1 MLKEENKI
9 VKDIITGNA
18 VPKSMSLIELEK
30 NYALLAEMFA
40 RLLDRIKTIEDEL
53 DKLEE
58 KVALLMMERESKK
71 NNSKKNNNKET
82 F

>member
-1 MLKEENKI
+1 MKEENKV

-40 RLLDRIKTIEDEL
+40 RILDRIKTIEDDL

-58 KVALLMMERESKK
+58 KVALLLMERESKK
-71 NNSKKNNNKET
+71 NSKKNNKEIL
-82 F
+82 

>member
-1 MLKEENKI
+1 MKDENKI

-40 RLLDRIKTIEDEL
+40 RLLDRIKDIEEDL

-58 KVALLMMERESKK
+58 KVALLLMERENRKIR
-71 NNSKKNNNKET
+71 KNNNNDKKI
-82 F
+82 

>member
-1 MLKEENKI
+1 MIKEENKV

-40 RLLDRIKTIEDEL
+40 RLLDRIKTIEDDL

-58 KVALLMMERESKK
+58 KVALLLMERESKK
-71 NNSKKNNNKET
+71 NNKKNNKEIL
-82 F
+82 

>member
-1 MLKEENKI
+1 MKEENKV

-40 RLLDRIKTIEDEL
+40 RILDRIKTIEDDL

-58 KVALLMMERESKK
+58 KVALLLMERESKK
-71 NNSKKNNNKET
+71 NNKKNNKEIL
-82 F
+82 

>member
-1 MLKEENKI
+1 MKEENKV

-18 VPKSMSLIELEK
+18 IPKSTGLIELEK

-40 RLLDRIKTIEDEL
+40 RLLDRIRVIENDL

-58 KVALLMMERESKK
+58 KVALLLMEKESKK
-71 NNSKKNNNKET
+71 SNIKKT
-82 F
+82 L

>member
-1 MLKEENKI
+1 MKEENKV

-40 RLLDRIKTIEDEL
+40 RLLDRIKTIEDDL

-58 KVALLMMERESKK
+58 KVALLLMERESKK
-71 NNSKKNNNKET
+71 NSKKNNKEIL
-82 F
+82 

>member
-1 MLKEENKI
+1 MMKEENKV

-40 RLLDRIKTIEDEL
+40 RLLDRIKTIEDDL

-58 KVALLMMERESKK
+58 KVALLLMERESKK
-71 NNSKKNNNKET
+71 NSKKNNKEIL
-82 F
+82 

>member
-1 MLKEENKI
+1 MGMVKEENKV

-40 RLLDRIKTIEDEL
+40 RLLDRIRVIEEDL
-53 DKLEE
+53 DKLEK
-58 KVALLMMERESKK
+58 KVAQLLMEKE
-71 NNSKKNNNKET
+71 KKNNNKKGL
-82 F
+82 

>member
-1 MLKEENKI
+1 MLKEENKV

-18 VPKSMSLIELEK
+18 VPKSISLIELEK

-58 KVALLMMERESKK
+58 KVALLLMEKEENKRKK
-71 NNSKKNNNKET
+71 NNREV
-82 F
+82 

>member
-1 MLKEENKI
+1 MMKEENKV

-40 RLLDRIKTIEDEL
+40 RLLDRIKTIEDDL

-58 KVALLMMERESKK
+58 KVALLLMERESKK
-71 NNSKKNNNKET
+71 NNKKNNKEIL
-82 F
+82 

>member
-1 MLKEENKI
+1 MMKEENKV

-40 RLLDRIKTIEDEL
+40 RILDRIKTIEDDL

-58 KVALLMMERESKK
+58 KVALLLMERESKK
-71 NNSKKNNNKET
+71 NNKKNNKEIL
-82 F
+82 

>member
-1 MLKEENKI
+1 MMKEENKV

-18 VPKSMSLIELEK
+18 IPKSTGLIELEK

-40 RLLDRIKTIEDEL
+40 RLLDRIRVIENDL

-58 KVALLMMERESKK
+58 KVALLLMEKESKK
-71 NNSKKNNNKET
+71 SNIKKT
-82 F
+82 L